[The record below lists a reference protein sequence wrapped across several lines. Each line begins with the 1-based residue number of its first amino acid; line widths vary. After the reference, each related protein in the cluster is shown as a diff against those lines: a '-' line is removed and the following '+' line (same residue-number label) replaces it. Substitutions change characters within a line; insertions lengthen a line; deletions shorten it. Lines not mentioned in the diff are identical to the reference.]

1 MIFESFWEIFGKY
14 WKCSETIGKFAVIG
28 KVRKHSQKLKGIAA
42 SFEKFSKGKLSEAIQ
57 NVLTHSD
64 FF

>member
-1 MIFESFWEIFGKY
+1 M
-14 WKCSETIGKFAVIG
+14 IG

-42 SFEKFSKGKLSEAIQ
+42 SFEKFSKGKLSKAIQ